1 MDQEPTTSLETKC
14 KSDIIEDVAG
24 SAFKMS
30 TAINRN
36 IKYRMMNAESNASQG
51 HQAKTPIS
59 STEIRNPSGTVISVN
74 QDEPKCCPDGIGNP
88 SPCKYS
94 KSQEQLADSQYYAQQ
109 GLEQNFMAQA
119 IPSYRQEGSP
129 SEAKVN
135 CFGFGDK
142 VAKQGRNTKECDSYN
157 SDRMSGGDHGNKTSL
172 NTGTAAPRV
181 AYCKVADPAKGV
193 QSTLHGRRTRSQG
206 LLEQTPNGMSA
217 TSQPL
222 ANIGQSTKS
231 QGAKDT
237 TEKNNSDAGRLKD
250 FPEHRAP
257 SKCLTT
263 STDIRKR
270 PPVHRAGGETGS
282 EDKNF
287 TPPSGTGGADSN
299 LGGSKQ
305 AIHVVM
311 TIPNTVPRQ
320 AAGDCTAND
329 KQCIGLN
336 ATASKDFGDKE
347 SAAMLNQ
354 HILMQGKECCCKG
367 NIEEL
372 RVAIAELSGTVK
384 ASRKEQQGRAMLAA
398 RKYCIDQLAS
408 SYVKQERLKKLAIKE
423 GSPAVEHNIS
433 EPEPPSAE
441 ECEYTVKSRYVADGT
456 ITYPC
461 AQEGDSDLDD
471 LPALVGSSED
481 EDNLEDHVAVTID
494 SGASKNVQAPVT
506 LATNLRRSSRKV
518 SPLTHF
524 KLGANR
530 PAVGSRKAPPTTN
543 PEVAAS
549 TPGAVATKRKVR
561 ESTPPAPV
569 PALVV
574 VYLDDI
580 VSISPPTHSKPARK
594 VRARRSRTS
603 SRSNTSGVSASAD
616 SLDFDS
622 T

>member
-74 QDEPKCCPDGIGNP
+74 QDEPKGCPDGIGNP

-109 GLEQNFMAQA
+109 GLEQNFMDQA

-142 VAKQGRNTKECDSYN
+142 AAKQGRNTKECDSYN

-217 TSQPL
+217 TPQPL

-263 STDIRKR
+263 STDLRKR

-287 TPPSGTGGADSN
+287 APPSGTGGADSN

-305 AIHVVM
+305 AIHVVT

-320 AAGDCTAND
+320 AAGDCAAND
-329 KQCIGLN
+329 KQCIGPN
-336 ATASKDFGDKE
+336 ATTSKDFGDKE
-347 SAAMLNQ
+347 SAARLNQ
-354 HILMQGKECCCKG
+354 HIIMQGPERFCMD
-367 NIEEL
+367 IE
-372 RVAIAELSGTVK
+372 K
-384 ASRKEQQGRAMLAA
+384 ATEILLTIKVLM
-398 RKYCIDQLAS
+398 IDTWL
-408 SYVKQERLKKLAIKE
+408 
-423 GSPAVEHNIS
+423 
-433 EPEPPSAE
+433 
-441 ECEYTVKSRYVADGT
+441 
-456 ITYPC
+456 TYR
-461 AQEGDSDLDD
+461 DI
-471 LPALVGSSED
+471 LPG
-481 EDNLEDHVAVTID
+481 
-494 SGASKNVQAPVT
+494 
-506 LATNLRRSSRKV
+506 
-518 SPLTHF
+518 
-524 KLGANR
+524 
-530 PAVGSRKAPPTTN
+530 
-543 PEVAAS
+543 
-549 TPGAVATKRKVR
+549 
-561 ESTPPAPV
+561 
-569 PALVV
+569 
-574 VYLDDI
+574 
-580 VSISPPTHSKPARK
+580 
-594 VRARRSRTS
+594 
-603 SRSNTSGVSASAD
+603 
-616 SLDFDS
+616 
-622 T
+622 